1 MVRHVVLVRG
11 LELSL
16 GRLGAST
23 ALACVPGGLSALLR
37 GSAIG
42 RRLGGEG
49 LSDVMGVEVARF
61 AAPSVTAYG
70 TNEALRDPETADEP
84 VGGGVRRE
92 RELAE
97 APLSS
102 VRMA

>member
-1 MVRHVVLVRG
+1 MIYLMMADHSFREVSDATEARVEDGNVVCY
-11 LELSL
+11 SI
-16 GRLGAST
+16 T
-23 ALACVPGGLSALLR
+23 AG
-37 GSAIG
+37 
-42 RRLGGEG
+42 
-49 LSDVMGVEVARF
+49 EVARF
-61 AAPSVTAYG
+61 DAASVTAYG
-70 TNEALRDPETADEP
+70 TNQALRDPNTSLEP